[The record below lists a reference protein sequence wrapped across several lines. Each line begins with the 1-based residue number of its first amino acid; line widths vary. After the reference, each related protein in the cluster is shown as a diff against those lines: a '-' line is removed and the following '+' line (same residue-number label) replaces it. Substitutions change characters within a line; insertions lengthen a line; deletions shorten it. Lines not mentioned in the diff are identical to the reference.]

1 MKKKIS
7 LVNSKWCFKIIIM
20 MLFILSLSIGS
31 AAANNLL
38 GTEREQDK
46 DHKNNYTAY
55 DLVYDE
61 GKKAFLYNNQEVGF
75 FIDKMG
81 ENKYFFYT
89 NPNGKLRLKT
99 IRNNNGNI
107 SSIKTINDD
116 EYNNLTNNS
125 KVALNTACS
134 EVYKD
139 DSQSKDKLNEKKLT
153 IIEAKSVINKYFE
166 FISSDKKISQNN
178 NIVEISD
185 NELYSKLKAQIFNME
200 TPGGVTQSFLIAGS
214 EGRFG
219 NSVEGYKVDKNIIIP
234 LGGGFGS
241 IGVKN
246 YYLYDIDHDDEDELI
261 YIYSFGS
268 GINHTVLNCIDDG
281 EIIESIIDFN
291 IYSTYELELI
301 NNELVLKIGDKKLG
315 IIKLLSKKGNK
326 KVLILEQ

>member
-1 MKKKIS
+1 MKNKVS
-7 LVNSKWCFKIIIM
+7 LVNSKWCFKIVII
-20 MLFILSLSIGS
+20 MLFILFLSIGS

-46 DHKNNYTAY
+46 DHKYNYTSY
-55 DLVYDE
+55 GLVYDE
-61 GKKAFLYNNQEVGF
+61 GKKAFFYNKQEVGF
-75 FIDKMG
+75 FIDKME

-99 IRNNNGNI
+99 IRNNNGDI

-116 EYNNLTNNS
+116 EYNKLTNNS
-125 KVALNTACS
+125 KVALNAACS
-134 EVYKD
+134 GGDRD
-139 DSQSKDKLNEKKLT
+139 DSKLKDKLNEKKLT
-153 IIEAKSVINKYFE
+153 IVEAKNAINKYFE

-178 NIVEISD
+178 NIMEISD
-185 NELYSKLKAQIFNME
+185 NELYSKLKVQIFNVE

-219 NSVEGYKVDKNIIIP
+219 NIVQGYKVDKNIIIP

-268 GINHTVLNCIDDG
+268 GLNHTVLNCIDNG

-291 IYSTYELELI
+291 TYSIYELELI
-301 NNELVLKIGDKKLG
+301 NHELVLKIVDKRLG
-315 IIKLLSKKGNK
+315 VIKLLSKKGNK
-326 KVLILEQ
+326 KVLVLE